1 MAVHPAVLCH
11 DEVGHFI
18 HPMSHKR
25 NLEVTP
31 TYVVRSFVVCKKRI
45 RSLKRHAKISAKIR
59 DSEIASSSWRCNRL
73 ASDQILCQKVLK
85 WLAIDSSKHSWSD
98 ISDIEQYGRSEY
110 SISVRSRH
118 IRPPPSL
125 SLSFCVKEIVQKIAY
140 SRWREPTNSRVK
152 YKYRSFGNKLS
163 FVGKISAKFLVLRR
177 KAKNNI
183 KTYPKT
189 GFDTRAV
196 HLKICGEQQSTG
208 TCFFCQVIQL
218 SLSII
223 FPPMFHTQI
232 RIHLPS
238 TLYFLNTD
246 SIA

>member
-59 DSEIASSSWRCNRL
+59 GSEIASSSWRCNRL

-118 IRPPPSL
+118 IRPPPPLSL
-125 SLSFCVKEIVQKIAY
+125 SLFAWKKLYRRLHTHGDANQQILVSSTNIEVSEISSVSLVKFLPNFLYCDVKQKI
-140 SRWREPTNSRVK
+140 
-152 YKYRSFGNKLS
+152 
-163 FVGKISAKFLVLRR
+163 I
-177 KAKNNI
+177 
-183 KTYPKT
+183 
-189 GFDTRAV
+189 
-196 HLKICGEQQSTG
+196 
-208 TCFFCQVIQL
+208 
-218 SLSII
+218 
-223 FPPMFHTQI
+223 
-232 RIHLPS
+232 
-238 TLYFLNTD
+238 
-246 SIA
+246 